1 MILNQMEI
9 TMSEQIQRL
18 ITMKEVIHICGL
30 SRPSIYRLM
39 NTGEFPRQISVGYR
53 SVRWIEGEV
62 VDWVNQTIEHRY
74 DKHPKRRVGL

>member
-1 MILNQMEI
+1 
-9 TMSEQIQRL
+9 MSEQIQRL

-53 SVRWIEGEV
+53 SVRWIEGRL
-62 VDWVNQTIEHRY
+62 WI
-74 DKHPKRRVGL
+74 G